1 MKFLLGITRQNGITF
16 FPTLLRCNINYFCY
30 LNIVLAIK
38 ESLQKDG
45 TLGRF
50 KGEIRAAVINV
61 LNKNSETGDAPEI
74 PPETKLINELIREY
88 LAWNGYLYTEQVMAA
103 GMKRFF
109 NLLNQVKQNNFSS
122 ESYQTGDRLARDVLT
137 TKLGVLDDA
146 KTAKIPLLYYIV
158 AGFQDQ
164 NEN

>member
-1 MKFLLGITRQNGITF
+1 MGEPAETDLLQ
-16 FPTLLRCNINYFCY
+16 
-30 LNIVLAIK
+30 AIR

-45 TLGRF
+45 ILGRF

-61 LNKNSETGDAPEI
+61 LNKNSDPGDAPEI
-74 PPETKLINELIREY
+74 PQETKLINELVREY

-103 GMKRFF
+103 
-109 NLLNQVKQNNFSS
+109 
-122 ESYQTGDRLARDVLT
+122 ESYQTGERLTRDVLT
-137 TKLGVLDDA
+137 TKMGVLDDA

-158 AGFQDQ
+158 AGFQAQ